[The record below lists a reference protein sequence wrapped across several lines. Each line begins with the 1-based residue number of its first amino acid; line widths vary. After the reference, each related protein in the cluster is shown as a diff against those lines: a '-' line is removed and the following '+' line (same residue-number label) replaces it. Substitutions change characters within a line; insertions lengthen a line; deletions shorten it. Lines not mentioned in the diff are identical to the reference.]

1 MQRLSLSPS
10 GGKKGWDIRKPTSDV
25 SDYIAAG
32 VTALLP
38 GSGVVNN
45 IVSNVISTG
54 LSCIEKAVRGK
65 EIDWRVEAAKTVA
78 SCVADGMA
86 GVVTKKAAVFTYDKI
101 LPKNY
106 STYKHKLSIRHPNIT
121 REEVYHRIFFRRTL
135 ARGINSCTRFTVY
148 SARAA
153 LPV

>member
-10 GGKKGWDIRKPTSDV
+10 GGKKGWDIRKPASGV
-25 SDYIAAG
+25 SGYIAAG

-38 GSGVVNN
+38 GSGIVNN
-45 IVSNVISTG
+45 IASNVISTG
-54 LSCIEKAVRGK
+54 LSRIEKAVRGK
-65 EIDWRVEAAKTVA
+65 EINWQAEAAKTAA
-78 SCVADGMA
+78 SFG
-86 GVVTKKAAVFTYDKI
+86 
-101 LPKNY
+101 
-106 STYKHKLSIRHPNIT
+106 
-121 REEVYHRIFFRRTL
+121 EVYHRIFFRRTL